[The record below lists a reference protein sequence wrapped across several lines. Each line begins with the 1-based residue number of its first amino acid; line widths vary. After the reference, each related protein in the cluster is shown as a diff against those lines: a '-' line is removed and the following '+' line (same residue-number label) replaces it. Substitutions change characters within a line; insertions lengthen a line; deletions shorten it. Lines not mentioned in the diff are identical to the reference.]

1 MQQTQAQNFHDP
13 RLSTSSHSSLS
24 AATNALLNGL
34 LPSHRFSQIS
44 ANTTALATYLTPNQ
58 LQALQKRNS
67 QLKRSERIKHISLTM
82 SLTLILAI
90 LLIVTIE
97 LATKLVKIQRKQFS
111 LKSSNKISNFT
122 TANNQT
128 NLTEEN
134 IYPISAFFT
143 CVWIFNSLLFINC
156 FIVHSILV
164 QRRSS
169 RRRTTA
175 VFLSHFFPFPL
186 TEFGQIFDNGKSS
199 SNNTLVDCL
208 IKTCALC
215 FLWYLTC
222 YLIIRSMTILISME
236 IIILYSITVTS
247 RQLFG
252 WIFLHEQF
260 IGNKVIAYIVA
271 LSALLFLAHN
281 DGFRFNTFLLGLSM
295 VACAVGLKTT
305 FDILVN
311 SFVEDLSNTTLRIVM
326 INVCFCGTC
335 LLWPF
340 ALLLHFTQIEQLE
353 YKHIRW
359 SLTIATLICT
369 LIFNVLTIVIPFKYS
384 SIANVACLLLVI
396 PSTSIIDRY
405 LFNINYSPLVISAIL
420 CSSTAVLLSMIPKE
434 WFQVSETTKMKQ
446 ALGLLNKDSNANT
459 GTTST
464 GGATSGT
471 SSAFEEIR
479 AQRRIRNALLYNE
492 VKT

>member
-1 MQQTQAQNFHDP
+1 MQQTQTQNFHDP

-44 ANTTALATYLTPNQ
+44 TNAPALAANLTPNQ
-58 LQALQKRNS
+58 LQALQKRNN
-67 QLKRSERIKHISLTM
+67 QLKRSEKIKQA
-82 SLTLILAI
+82 SLTLSLALILAL

-97 LATKLVKIQRKQFS
+97 LASKLVKIQPDS
-111 LKSSNKISNFT
+111 ISSKLSKKISNLT
-122 TANNQT
+122 TTNNQT
-128 NLTEEN
+128 SLKKEKQ
-134 IYPISAFFT
+134 YPIRAFFT

-156 FIVHSILV
+156 FIVHTIAI
-164 QRRSS
+164 QRRS
-169 RRRTTA
+169 RRGRTTA
-175 VFLSHFFPFPL
+175 IFLR
-186 TEFGQIFDNGKSS
+186 EFGRVFDKGKSS

-208 IKTCALC
+208 IKTCLLC

-222 YLIIRSMTILISME
+222 YLIIRSMTILISVE

-247 RQLFG
+247 RQLLG

-271 LSALLFLAHN
+271 LSALLFLAHD

-295 VACAVGLKTT
+295 VGCAVGLKTT

-311 SFVEDLSNTTLRIVM
+311 SFIEDLTNTKLRIVM

-335 LLWPF
+335 LLWPL
-340 ALLLHFTQIEQLE
+340 ALLLHFTQVEQFE

-359 SLTIATLICT
+359 LLTTITLICGLT
-369 LIFNVLTIVIPFKYS
+369 FNILTIVIPFKYS
-384 SIANVACLLLVI
+384 SMANAACLLFVI
-396 PSTSIIDRY
+396 PSASIIDRY
-405 LFNINYSPLVISAIL
+405 LLNINYSPLVISAIL
-420 CSSTAVLLSMIPKE
+420 CSSAGVLLSMIPKE

-446 ALGLLNKDSNANT
+446 AFGLLNKDSNTNT
-459 GTTST
+459 ATMGT
-464 GGATSGT
+464 GGTATGT

>member
-175 VFLSHFFPFPL
+175 VFL
-186 TEFGQIFDNGKSS
+186 
-199 SNNTLVDCL
+199 
-208 IKTCALC
+208 
-215 FLWYLTC
+215 
-222 YLIIRSMTILISME
+222 R
-236 IIILYSITVTS
+236 
-247 RQLFG
+247 
-252 WIFLHEQF
+252 
-260 IGNKVIAYIVA
+260 
-271 LSALLFLAHN
+271 
-281 DGFRFNTFLLGLSM
+281 
-295 VACAVGLKTT
+295 
-305 FDILVN
+305 
-311 SFVEDLSNTTLRIVM
+311 
-326 INVCFCGTC
+326 
-335 LLWPF
+335 
-340 ALLLHFTQIEQLE
+340 
-353 YKHIRW
+353 
-359 SLTIATLICT
+359 
-369 LIFNVLTIVIPFKYS
+369 
-384 SIANVACLLLVI
+384 
-396 PSTSIIDRY
+396 
-405 LFNINYSPLVISAIL
+405 
-420 CSSTAVLLSMIPKE
+420 
-434 WFQVSETTKMKQ
+434 
-446 ALGLLNKDSNANT
+446 
-459 GTTST
+459 
-464 GGATSGT
+464 
-471 SSAFEEIR
+471 
-479 AQRRIRNALLYNE
+479 
-492 VKT
+492 

>member
-1 MQQTQAQNFHDP
+1 MQQTQTQNFHDP

-44 ANTTALATYLTPNQ
+44 TNAPALAANLTSNQ
-58 LQALQKRNS
+58 LQALQKRNK
-67 QLKRSERIKHISLTM
+67 QLKRTERIKHA
-82 SLTLILAI
+82 SLTLSLTFILAL
-90 LLIVTIE
+90 LLIITIE
-97 LATKLVKIQRKQFS
+97 LATKLIKIQFENVT
-111 LKSSNKISNFT
+111 SNKISNLT
-122 TANNQT
+122 TTNNQT
-128 NLTEEN
+128 NLTNEKQ
-134 IYPISAFFT
+134 YPIRAFFT

-156 FIVHSILV
+156 FIVHTIAIQ
-164 QRRSS
+164 QRS
-169 RRRTTA
+169 RRGRTTA
-175 VFLSHFFPFPL
+175 LFLR
-186 TEFGQIFDNGKSS
+186 EFGRIFDKGKSS

-208 IKTCALC
+208 IKTCLLC
-215 FLWYLTC
+215 FLWYSTC
-222 YLIIRSMTILISME
+222 YLIIRSMTILISVE
-236 IIILYSITVTS
+236 IIILYSITITS

-271 LSALLFLAHN
+271 LSAFLFLAHD
-281 DGFRFNTFLLGLSM
+281 DGFRFNTFLRGLSM

-311 SFVEDLSNTTLRIVM
+311 SFIEDLTSTKLRIVM

-340 ALLLHFTQIEQLE
+340 ALLLHFTQVEQFE

-359 SLTIATLICT
+359 LLTISTLICA
-369 LIFNVLTIVIPFKYS
+369 LSFNVLTITIPLKYS
-384 SIANVACLLLVI
+384 SVANAACLLFVI

-405 LFNINYSPLVISAIL
+405 LLNINYSPLVISAII
-420 CSSTAVLLSMIPKE
+420 CSFAGVLLSMIPGE
-434 WFQVSETTKMKQ
+434 WFQVSETAKMKQ
-446 ALGLLNKDSNANT
+446 ALGLLNKDSNTNT
-459 GTTST
+459 TTIGTSGTTT
-464 GGATSGT
+464 GT

>member
-44 ANTTALATYLTPNQ
+44 ANATALATYLTPNQ

-90 LLIVTIE
+90 LLIITIE

-122 TANNQT
+122 TTNNQT
-128 NLTEEN
+128 NLTEEK

-175 VFLSHFFPFPL
+175 VFLR
-186 TEFGQIFDNGKSS
+186 EFGQIFDNGKSS

-260 IGNKVIAYIVA
+260 IGNK
-271 LSALLFLAHN
+271 
-281 DGFRFNTFLLGLSM
+281 
-295 VACAVGLKTT
+295 
-305 FDILVN
+305 ILVN
-311 SFVEDLSNTTLRIVM
+311 SFVEDLSNTKLRIVM

-359 SLTIATLICT
+359 PLTIVTLICT

-384 SIANVACLLLVI
+384 SIANVACLLFVI

-405 LFNINYSPLVISAIL
+405 LFNINYSSLVISAIL

-446 ALGLLNKDSNANT
+446 ALGLLNKDSNANA
-459 GTTST
+459 GTTTT

-492 VKT
+492 LKT